1 MHSSWLCFRSRQK
14 LQYLVRVS
22 VFFPDKRRCVLVPY
36 INLYFILLVLYKL
49 LERLE
54 YSTLYMPLASQAPL
68 VVKNPPASARDTRE
82 VGLIPESGRSSGERN
97 GNTLQYFCL
106 GNPMDRGGWWATV
119 HWMHRVGHD
128 WSNFAHRKHKKWYQL
143 YHLGIVFDCKQ
154 NPDPEI
160 MVWNKLEVFFFLLE
174 EYIPLACL
182 AVRQSHKN
190 NSGQ

>member
-1 MHSSWLCFRSRQK
+1 M
-14 LQYLVRVS
+14 
-22 VFFPDKRRCVLVPY
+22 LVPY

-119 HWMHRVGHD
+119 HRMHRVGHD
-128 WSNFAHRKHKKWYQL
+128 
-143 YHLGIVFDCKQ
+143 
-154 NPDPEI
+154 
-160 MVWNKLEVFFFLLE
+160 
-174 EYIPLACL
+174 
-182 AVRQSHKN
+182 
-190 NSGQ
+190 